1 MSPIRSIAVALCAAL
16 AFAGAAAAQDI
27 KISHQFKQGDAR
39 DEATRLFVAEVV
51 KRDPSLKFRIFPNRS
66 LIAAPFEQLAAM
78 RDGSVEMA
86 VYPINYGGGQVP
98 EFSVTTL
105 PGLIRGLDHGEA
117 LRDSAFA
124 RTLNEAAHANGVH
137 IVTWWWTPLGF
148 VMKNKAFRGPDSVS
162 GLKMRGADAYVD
174 LLLKEQGASVVAMA
188 GTELYSAMQSGI
200 LDGFLTSTESMYT
213 NRFYEVG
220 KSATLGGSYN
230 FATSLQPLM
239 MSRKAW
245 DKLTDA
251 QKKIFD
257 EAARVSEK
265 YFNDVQAKAIEQA
278 NAAFK
283 KANVEVH
290 ELTKAEFDAWVA
302 AARQHSWAKFEKD
315 AGRGA
320 ALIREALA
328 AAK

>member
-1 MSPIRSIAVALCAAL
+1 MSRIRALAAVLCAGLAFSTAVAAK
-16 AFAGAAAAQDI
+16 DI

-105 PGLIRGLDHGEA
+105 PGVIRGLEHGLA
-117 LRDSAFA
+117 LRDSDFA
-124 RTLNEAAHANGVH
+124 KTLNDVAMANGVR

-148 VMKNKAFRGPDSVS
+148 VMKQKTFAGPNSVA

-220 KSATLGGSYN
+220 KSATLGGQYN

-239 MSRKAW
+239 MSKKHW
-245 DKLTDA
+245 DELTEA

-257 EAARVSEK
+257 EAARISEK
-265 YFNDVQAKAIEQA
+265 HFTEVQSKAIAQA
-278 NAAFK
+278 VEAFK
-283 KANVEVH
+283 KANLEVH
-290 ELTKAEFDAWVA
+290 ELTKAEFDAWVDV
-302 AARQHSWAKFEKD
+302 ARKQAWAKFEKD
-315 AGRGA
+315 AAKGA
-320 ALIREALA
+320 DLLRQA
-328 AAK
+328 AAVK

>member
-1 MSPIRSIAVALCAAL
+1 MSKIRTIAAVLCASL
-16 AFAGAAAAQDI
+16 AFSTAAAAKDI

-39 DEATRLFVAEVV
+39 DDATRLFVAQVV
-51 KRDPSLKFRIFPNRS
+51 KRDPGLKFRVFPNRS

-105 PGLIRGLDHGEA
+105 PGVIRGLAHGEA
-117 LRDSAFA
+117 LRDSPFA
-124 RTLNEAAHANGVH
+124 KTLNDVAMANGVR

-148 VMKNKAFRGPDSVS
+148 VMKQKTFAGPNSVS
-162 GLKMRGADAYVD
+162 GLKMRGADAYID
-174 LLLKEQGASVVAMA
+174 LLLRAQGASVVAMA

-200 LDGFLTSTESMYT
+200 LDGFLTSTESMYS

-220 KSATLGGSYN
+220 KSATLGGQYS

-239 MSRKAW
+239 MSRKHW
-245 DKLTDA
+245 DELTDA

-265 YFNDVQAKAIEQA
+265 HFNEVQSKAIDQA
-278 NAAFK
+278 VAAFK
-283 KANVEVH
+283 KAKLEVH
-290 ELTKAEFDAWVA
+290 ELTKAEFDAWVET
-302 AARQHSWAKFEKD
+302 ARKQAWAKFEKD
-315 AGRGA
+315 AAKGA
-320 ALIREALA
+320 DLLRQAQAV
-328 AAK
+328 K

>member
-1 MSPIRSIAVALCAAL
+1 MRIRVIAAVLCAGL
-16 AFAGAAAAQDI
+16 AFSMGAAAKDI

-51 KRDPSLKFRIFPNRS
+51 KRDPSLKFRIYPNRS

-105 PGLIRGLDHGEA
+105 PGLIRGLDHGQA
-117 LRDSAFA
+117 LRDSEFA
-124 RTLNEAAHANGVH
+124 KTLNAVAEANGVR

-148 VMKNKAFRGPDSVS
+148 VMSKKTFAGPDSVA
-162 GLKMRGADAYVD
+162 GLKMRGADAYID
-174 LLLKEQGASVVAMA
+174 LMLKEQGASVVAMS

-239 MSRKAW
+239 MSQKHW
-245 DKLTDA
+245 NELTDA

-257 EAARVSEK
+257 EAARISEK
-265 YFNDVQAKAIEQA
+265 HFTEVQSKAIDQA
-278 NAAFK
+278 VAAFK

-302 AARQHSWAKFEKD
+302 AARKQAWAKFEKD

-320 ALIREALA
+320 DLIRQAQA
-328 AAK
+328 VK

>member
-1 MSPIRSIAVALCAAL
+1 MSRLGTIAAVLCASLAFSTAVAAK
-16 AFAGAAAAQDI
+16 DI

-39 DEATRLFVAEVV
+39 DEATRIFVAEVV

-105 PGLIRGLDHGEA
+105 PGVIRGLDHGLA
-117 LRDSAFA
+117 LRDSDFA
-124 RTLNEAAHANGVH
+124 KTLNDVAMANGVR
-137 IVTWWWTPLGF
+137 IITWWWTPLGF
-148 VMKNKAFRGPDSVS
+148 VMKQKTFAGPNSVA
-162 GLKMRGADAYVD
+162 GMKMRGADAYVD

-200 LDGFLTSTESMYT
+200 LDGFLTSTESMFT

-220 KSATLGGSYN
+220 KSATLGGTYN

-239 MSRKAW
+239 MSRKHW
-245 DKLTDA
+245 DELTDA
-251 QKKIFD
+251 QKKILD
-257 EAARVSEK
+257 DAARVSEK
-265 YFNDVQAKAIEQA
+265 YFTEVQSKAIAQA
-278 NAAFK
+278 VEAFK
-283 KANVEVH
+283 KANLEVH
-290 ELTKAEFDAWVA
+290 ELTKAEFDAWVEV
-302 AARQHSWAKFEKD
+302 ARKQAWAKFEKD
-315 AGRGA
+315 AGKGA
-320 ALIREALA
+320 DLLRQAQAV
-328 AAK
+328 K

>member
-1 MSPIRSIAVALCAAL
+1 MRQPGAFTAVAAK
-16 AFAGAAAAQDI
+16 DI

-78 RDGSVEMA
+78 RDGSIEMA

-105 PGLIRGLDHGEA
+105 PGVIRGLEHGLA
-117 LRDSAFA
+117 LRDSDFA
-124 RTLNEAAHANGVH
+124 KTLNDVAMANGVR

-148 VMKNKAFRGPDSVS
+148 VMKQKTFAGPNSVS

-200 LDGFLTSTESMYT
+200 LDGFLTSTESMFT

-220 KSATLGGSYN
+220 KSATLGGTYN

-239 MSRKAW
+239 MSRKHW
-245 DKLTDA
+245 T
-251 QKKIFD
+251 
-257 EAARVSEK
+257 S
-265 YFNDVQAKAIEQA
+265 
-278 NAAFK
+278 
-283 KANVEVH
+283 
-290 ELTKAEFDAWVA
+290 
-302 AARQHSWAKFEKD
+302 
-315 AGRGA
+315 
-320 ALIREALA
+320 
-328 AAK
+328 

>member
-1 MSPIRSIAVALCAAL
+1 MSPIRSIAVALCAAV
-16 AFAGAAAAQDI
+16 AFAGVAAAKDI

-39 DEATRLFVAEVV
+39 DEATRIFVAEVV
-51 KRDPSLKFRIFPNRS
+51 KRDPSLRFRIFPNRS

-105 PGLIRGLDHGEA
+105 PGLIRGLEHGEA
-117 LRDSAFA
+117 LRDSPFA
-124 RTLNEAAHANGVH
+124 KTLNEVANANGVH

-148 VMKNKAFRGPDSVS
+148 VMNKKTFAGPDSVA
-162 GLKMRGADAYVD
+162 GLKMRGADAYID
-174 LLLKEQGASVVAMA
+174 LLLREQGASVVAMA

-220 KSATLGGSYN
+220 KSATLGGAYN

-239 MSRKAW
+239 MSYRHW
-245 DKLTDA
+245 NELTEA

-257 EAARVSEK
+257 EAARISEK
-265 YFNDVQAKAIEQA
+265 HFTDVQNKAIEQA
-278 NAAFK
+278 VAAFK

-290 ELTKAEFDAWVA
+290 ELSKAEFDAWIE
-302 AARQHSWAKFEKD
+302 AARKQAWPKFEKD

-320 ALIREALA
+320 DLIREAQA
-328 AAK
+328 VK